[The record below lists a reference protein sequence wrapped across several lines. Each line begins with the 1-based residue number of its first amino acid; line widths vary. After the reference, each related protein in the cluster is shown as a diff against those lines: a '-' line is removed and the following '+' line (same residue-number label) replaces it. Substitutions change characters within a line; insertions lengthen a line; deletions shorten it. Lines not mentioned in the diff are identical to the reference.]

1 MNLKKKLQKI
11 AYQQPNKILFSLFF
25 LLLISLFSPLSFAQ
39 NAPKY
44 SNEFLAIGSGARGLA
59 MGNAQTAIVNDAT
72 AGYWNPAGLL
82 QIKKRYE
89 IALMHSE
96 QYGGVAKYD
105 FASFATPVDSN
116 SHIGLSVIR
125 FGVDDIPDTRFLY
138 DANGNINYNN
148 VKFFSSADYA
158 FLVSYARK
166 ITQIKGLSA
175 GTNFKVIYRNA
186 GNFAN
191 AFGFGLDAGL
201 QYERKSWK
209 FGLMLKDITGTFNS
223 WTHNSSLIYDV
234 YTQTGNVIPKNTL
247 EITLPRAILGVGK
260 YWVFNKTWDL
270 LATADFVNTFD
281 GNRNTII
288 SGNPVSLDPV
298 MGMELGYDKLVYVRS
313 GLNNAQR
320 IKNFDGS
327 TSTQAQINFGIGIKI
342 KNFTIDYA
350 LTRNQTDKTTSA
362 LYSNIF
368 SVKISF
374 DGEKRQD
381 LEE

>member
-1 MNLKKKLQKI
+1 MIHKKTHF
-11 AYQQPNKILFSLFF
+11 ILFVFF
-25 LLLISLFSPLSFAQ
+25 LISFLENKKIIAQ

-59 MGNAQTAIVNDAT
+59 MGNAQTAVVNDAT

-82 QIKKRYE
+82 KIKKRYE
-89 IALMHSE
+89 VALMHSE

-148 VKFFSSADYA
+148 VKFFSAADYA

-166 ITQIKGLSA
+166 IRQIKGLSMGA
-175 GTNFKVIYRNA
+175 NFKVIYRNA

-201 QYERKSWK
+201 QYEHKTWK
-209 FGLMLKDITGTFNS
+209 FGLMLKDISGTFNS
-223 WTHNSSLIYDV
+223 WTHNSTLIYDV

-247 EITLPRAILGVGK
+247 EITLPRAIFGVGK
-260 YWVFNKTWDL
+260 YWEFNKSWDL

-281 GNRNTII
+281 GNRNTLI

-298 MGMELGYDKLVYVRS
+298 MGLELGYDRLVYLRAGV
-313 GLNNAQR
+313 NNAQR

-327 TSTQAQINFGIGIKI
+327 TSTQAQINFGLGIKI

-350 LTRNQTDKTTSA
+350 LTRNQTDRTTSA

-374 DGEKRQD
+374 DGEKRKD
-381 LEE
+381 FEE